1 MVEKI
6 GSRNSEPLST
16 KNPPI
21 KGGDDDEPTYL
32 NLFKLIFIC
41 SYLESHLFAITI
53 ICHIY

>member
-1 MVEKI
+1 MAKSAADFWTTVNE
-6 GSRNSEPLST
+6 

-21 KGGDDDEPTYL
+21 KGGDDEPTYL

-41 SYLESHLFAITI
+41 NYLESHLFAITI